1 MDCNQVI
8 FIYIV
13 CRCQYDLQIVLFVTS
28 CNSTRLSFSRAC
40 NLSCSCVIGKVHFA
54 QYTIC
59 DALCALSAVY
69 LCCVFCTLCVVY
81 FVLCAGRWAWDKKS
95 DGWQKLQKPSV
106 IKLIYYPKVK
116 YRNIN
121 TSTKWTHLYV
131 NPLLLPSYFNLGW
144 SSVPQK
150 NFLFH
155 SPSNIPKHSPKLR
168 YEQPLSVRWQ
178 GGEGM
183 RSIIASLVGWS
194 PTAT

>member
-1 MDCNQVI
+1 MRLIFKPDSEIHALVNVVGWGVHQRRVCFVQGGDRGTGEVLLSQSVIFVVHTQRIFVVCMDCNQVL

-95 DGWQKLQKPSV
+95 DG
-106 IKLIYYPKVK
+106 
-116 YRNIN
+116 
-121 TSTKWTHLYV
+121 
-131 NPLLLPSYFNLGW
+131 
-144 SSVPQK
+144 
-150 NFLFH
+150 
-155 SPSNIPKHSPKLR
+155 
-168 YEQPLSVRWQ
+168 
-178 GGEGM
+178 
-183 RSIIASLVGWS
+183 
-194 PTAT
+194 